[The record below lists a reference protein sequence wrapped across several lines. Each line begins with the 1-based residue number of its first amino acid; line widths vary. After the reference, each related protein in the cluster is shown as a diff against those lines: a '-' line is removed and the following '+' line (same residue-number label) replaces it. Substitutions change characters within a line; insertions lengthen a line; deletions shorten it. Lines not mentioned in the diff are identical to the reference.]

1 MKSSWSLKCWLKDA
15 GSSPALGANKFYWL
29 MKNDIEIG
37 AIIAMVLTDT
47 PLGIQVGRRHL
58 FIYPQTL
65 GKMYLTAPLIKQL
78 GIKDDNLKLNP
89 LIEALLSLIHI

>member
-1 MKSSWSLKCWLKDA
+1 
-15 GSSPALGANKFYWL
+15 

-37 AIIAMVLTDT
+37 TKIAMVLTDT
-47 PLGIQVGRRHL
+47 PLGIQVGRKTFC

-78 GIKDDNLKLNP
+78 GIKDDNLKLKSP
-89 LIEALLSLIHI
+89 H

>member
-15 GSSPALGANKFYWL
+15 GSSPVLGANKFYWL

-37 AIIAMVLTDT
+37 TKIAMVLTDT
-47 PLGIQVGRRHL
+47 PIGIQVGRRHL

-65 GKMYLTAPLIKQL
+65 GKMYLTAPLIK
-78 GIKDDNLKLNP
+78 
-89 LIEALLSLIHI
+89 